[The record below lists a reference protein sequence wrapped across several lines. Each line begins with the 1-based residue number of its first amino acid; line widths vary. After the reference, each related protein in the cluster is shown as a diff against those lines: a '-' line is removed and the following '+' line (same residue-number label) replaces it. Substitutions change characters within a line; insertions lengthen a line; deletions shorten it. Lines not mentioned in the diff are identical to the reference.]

1 MKTRHFPYKHPT
13 FGTDKNPKQK
23 SAWESSVYYWWFE
36 YLKRNEDYLK
46 CCENGGKGKLAN
58 LYKDFGDIR
67 AVTFKKWWLENQRG
81 AELFAEPSPEDTVR
95 TLNEGERALS
105 KNEALTISF
114 PINLPKNLLEKRFK
128 QILDTEHKGKR
139 GIQLAKKSRAKY
151 RFNGQPNIEGLR
163 VALQVYDFKKANPD
177 MRLFDIG
184 NEIPK
189 FQLQHKFV
197 DGETYSEREDKKNIL
212 SATVGRYL
220 KRVADRIKKVGDGK
234 FP

>member
-13 FGTDKNPKQK
+13 FGTDKNPKPK
-23 SAWESSVYYWWFE
+23 YAWENSVYYWWFE

-46 CCENGGKGKLAN
+46 CCESGGKGKLAN
-58 LYKDFGDIR
+58 LYKDFGDVRTI
-67 AVTFKKWWLENQRG
+67 TFKKWWMENQRG
-81 AELFAEPSPEDTVR
+81 AELFADPSPEDTVR
-95 TLNEGERALS
+95 TLNEGEKALS
-105 KNEALTISF
+105 KSEALTISF

-128 QILDTEHKGKR
+128 QILDIEHKGKR
-139 GIQLAKKSRAKY
+139 GVQLAKKSRAKY

-163 VALQVYDFKKANPD
+163 VALQVYDYKKANPD
-177 MRLFDIG
+177 MKLFDIG
-184 NEIPK
+184 NALPR
-189 FQLQHKFV
+189 FQLQQKFV

-220 KRVADRIKKVGDGK
+220 KRVADRIENVAKGK

>member
-1 MKTRHFPYKHPT
+1 MEK
-13 FGTDKNPKQK
+13 
-23 SAWESSVYYWWFE
+23 
-36 YLKRNEDYLK
+36 
-46 CCENGGKGKLAN
+46 
-58 LYKDFGDIR
+58 
-67 AVTFKKWWLENQRG
+67 QRG
-81 AELFAEPSPEDTVR
+81 AEQFADPSPEDTVR
-95 TLNEGERALS
+95 TLNEGEKALS
-105 KNEALTISF
+105 KSEALTISF

-128 QILDTEHKGKR
+128 QILDVEHKGKR
-139 GIQLAKKSRAKY
+139 GVQLAKKSRAKY

-163 VALQVYDFKKANPD
+163 VALQVYDFKKANPE

-184 NEIPK
+184 NALPK

-220 KRVADRIKKVGDGK
+220 KRVSDRIENVAKGQ

>member
-1 MKTRHFPYKHPT
+1 M
-13 FGTDKNPKQK
+13 
-23 SAWESSVYYWWFE
+23 
-36 YLKRNEDYLK
+36 
-46 CCENGGKGKLAN
+46 
-58 LYKDFGDIR
+58 
-67 AVTFKKWWLENQRG
+67 
-81 AELFAEPSPEDTVR
+81 
-95 TLNEGERALS
+95 
-105 KNEALTISF
+105 
-114 PINLPKNLLEKRFK
+114 LEKRFK
-128 QILDTEHKGKR
+128 QILDVEHKGKR
-139 GIQLAKKSRAKY
+139 GVQLAKKSKAKY

-184 NEIPK
+184 NALPK

-220 KRVADRIKKVGDGK
+220 KRVSDRINNVARGQ